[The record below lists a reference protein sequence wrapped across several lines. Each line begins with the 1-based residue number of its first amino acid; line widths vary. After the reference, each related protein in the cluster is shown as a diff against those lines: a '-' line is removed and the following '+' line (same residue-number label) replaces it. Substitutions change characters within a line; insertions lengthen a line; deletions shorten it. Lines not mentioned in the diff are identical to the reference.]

1 MFNRK
6 SVRPLQVIVALAG
19 GFLLTELPVSAR
31 DVTVPIPPH
40 PEIHRSDPLHVTS
53 KEIWD
58 EFQNDNGI
66 KIRLD
71 DHNYVRFQHDYL
83 PVLLDWHHEIRE
95 HFGRINEG
103 EGLPPRIHNERAAH
117 VMRVMLEFAVRR
129 DVGYGD
135 AALMLGSVRIVL
147 PSDWGSS
154 VAGDRIDLVLVCTDQ
169 GYFLIDPPSR
179 TMRVYDEAHQDA
191 TVWLHM

>member
-1 MFNRK
+1 
-6 SVRPLQVIVALAG
+6 
-19 GFLLTELPVSAR
+19 
-31 DVTVPIPPH
+31 
-40 PEIHRSDPLHVTS
+40 
-53 KEIWD
+53 
-58 EFQNDNGI
+58 
-66 KIRLD
+66 
-71 DHNYVRFQHDYL
+71 
-83 PVLLDWHHEIRE
+83 
-95 HFGRINEG
+95 
-103 EGLPPRIHNERAAH
+103 
-117 VMRVMLEFAVRR
+117 MRVMLEFAVRR

>member
-1 MFNRK
+1 MSPRNPAIRLA
-6 SVRPLQVIVALAG
+6 RTAALAG
-19 GFLLTELPVSAR
+19 CLWLTPPFLWAKE
-31 DVTVPIPPH
+31 VTVPVPPH

-58 EFQNDNGI
+58 EFHNDIGI

-71 DHNYVRFQHDYL
+71 DHRYVRFKHDYL
-83 PVLLDWHHEIRE
+83 PVLMDWHHEIRE
-95 HFGRINEG
+95 HFGRINAG
-103 EGLPPRIHNERAAH
+103 EGLPSRIHNQRAAH
-117 VMRVMLEFAVRR
+117 VMRVMLEFAARR
-129 DVGYGD
+129 DAGYGN

-154 VAGDRIDLVLVCTDQ
+154 VAGESVDLVLVCTDQ
-169 GYFLIDPPSR
+169 GYFVIDPSSR
-179 TMRVYDEAHQDA
+179 TMRVYDDNHRAA